1 MILEKCVLLQLN
13 VYTVSS
19 RYVVQCSNFAV
30 CIGVQ
35 CRELQEQ
42 QGSPPPPTHTLPLPA
57 FVYARQQMAAI
68 IALTGQSSVR
78 HPVGILLNTAHST
91 TEGMR
96 HFRREKLI
104 VCVCFGPF
112 LL

>member
-1 MILEKCVLLQLN
+1 MLYSAQTLLCVLVFN
-13 VYTVSS
+13 AESS
-19 RYVVQCSNFAV
+19 RSSK
-30 CIGVQ
+30 G
-35 CRELQEQ
+35 
-42 QGSPPPPTHTLPLPA
+42 PPPPTHTLPLPA